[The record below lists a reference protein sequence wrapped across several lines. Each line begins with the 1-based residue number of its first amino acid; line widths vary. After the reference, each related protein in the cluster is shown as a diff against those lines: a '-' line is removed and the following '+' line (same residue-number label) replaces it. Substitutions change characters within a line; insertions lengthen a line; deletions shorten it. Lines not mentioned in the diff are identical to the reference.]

1 MLNDS
6 KSTKNRFILDFL
18 SRKEDIDVVA
28 NKTDFNIL
36 IRDVMLIS
44 IVIYLILQALIHVY
58 RDEH

>member
-18 SRKEDIDVVA
+18 SRMEDIDVVA

-36 IRDVMLIS
+36 IRNGMLIFHS
-44 IVIYLILQALIHVY
+44 NISYLTSVDTLLQ
-58 RDEH
+58 R

>member
-36 IRDVMLIS
+36 IRNGMLIFHS
-44 IVIYLILQALIHVY
+44 NISYLTSVDTLPQ
-58 RDEH
+58 R

>member
-18 SRKEDIDVVA
+18 SHKEDIDVVA

-36 IRDVMLIS
+36 IRNGILIFHS
-44 IVIYLILQALIHVY
+44 NISYLTSVDTLLQ
-58 RDEH
+58 R

>member
-18 SRKEDIDVVA
+18 SHKEDIDVVA

-36 IRDVMLIS
+36 IRNGMLIFHS
-44 IVIYLILQALIHVY
+44 NISYLTSVDTLLQ
-58 RDEH
+58 R